1 MSQQDRFA
9 GILSSLNE
17 AALDD
22 SLWPAAS
29 GRIDEACGMRG
40 NTLVMAEGHS
50 QTDIEIL
57 FARVCHDGERDE
69 DWEQTYFGEYYPTDE
84 RVPRVSRLPDGHL
97 VHVAD
102 LYTEEERK
110 TSETYNKSL
119 PLGGYQNGLNVRLD
133 GPDGIHIIWAL
144 ADSTERGGWGGGQ
157 IAMIESLLPHLRHFL
172 RVRQALGG
180 AQALNASL
188 LRHLDDTRFGIITLD
203 RRGRIVETNGR
214 ARDLLLRGSGLF
226 EHEGLLRAR
235 VRADDCLLQGLLAAA
250 LPRFGFQAAGGS
262 MTVFSWLSRLRQV
275 VHVIPAGDRQ
285 KDFAIGRAA
294 AMVLVV
300 EPGSPEQ
307 LNAKLVASALGLT
320 PTESRVAVALA
331 MGKTATRIADERG
344 LKLSTVW
351 YHLKQIYAKL
361 GLSRQVDLVRLVLS
375 LGDAPRSQCR

>member
-1 MSQQDRFA
+1 MSQQDRIA

-50 QTDIEIL
+50 QTDIEIF
-57 FARVCHDGERDE
+57 FARVCHDGERNE
-69 DWEQTYFGEYYPTDE
+69 DWEQTYFGEYYPADE

-133 GPDGIHIIWAL
+133 GPDGCHIVWAL
-144 ADSTERGGWGGGQ
+144 ADSTEQRGWGCGQ

-172 RVRQALGG
+172 RVRHALGG
-180 AQALNASL
+180 AQAQNASL
-188 LRHLDDTRFGIITLD
+188 LRHLDDTRFGVINLD

-214 ARDLLLRGSGLF
+214 ARGLLLRGSGLF
-226 EHEGLLRAR
+226 EDDGLLRAR
-235 VRADDCLLQGLLAAA
+235 VPADDSPLQGLLAAA
-250 LPRFGFQAAGGS
+250 LPRFGLQAAGGS
-262 MTVFSWLSRLRQV
+262 MAVLSWPSGLRQV

-285 KDFAIGRAA
+285 KDFAIGRVA
-294 AMVLVV
+294 AMVMVV
-300 EPGSPEQ
+300 EPGSPAQ
-307 LNAKLVASALGLT
+307 LNAKLVASTLGLT
-320 PTESRVAVALA
+320 PTESQVAVAVA
-331 MGKTATRIADERG
+331 MGKTANCIAEERG
-344 LKLSTVW
+344 IKVSTVW
-351 YHLKQIYAKL
+351 FHVRQIYAKL
-361 GLSRQVDLVRLVLS
+361 GLSRQVDLVLLVLS
-375 LGDAPRSQCR
+375 LGDAPRSQRR